1 MVLPMLSKFTSW
13 QKRSAKQSAEP
24 EKEPVAAGVI
34 PPRESLDWEQIF
46 QLRAM
51 LFGETLVREAIARTP
66 EGVFC
71 FDVRDNVVGWSI
83 AYGPWE
89 PVETAWIKSILVPG
103 DTVVDVGA
111 NLGWYTVIMARQV
124 GREGRVVA
132 FEPDP
137 RNFELLTRNVK
148 ENDFWERCALVR
160 TALLAHSGKVFLEQ
174 SVDNLGDHRIRVRA
188 AGEFQNN
195 LYGEDERQQ
204 IEVDANTLDAELA
217 KLGMADRR
225 LKLIKIDSQGSEVSI
240 FNGAEKALS
249 NSEYVLTE
257 YWPYG
262 LERAGK
268 NANDFFNTVKDHFSQ
283 FSRSDNQFQFQPM
296 SGLLADLSCPA
307 KTHCGET
314 VYVFRK

>member
-1 MVLPMLSKFTSW
+1 MLSKFTNW
-13 QKRSAKQSAEP
+13 QKSSANQNAES
-24 EKEPVAAGVI
+24 EKGAVGAGVI
-34 PPRESLDWEQIF
+34 PPRESLDWNQIF
-46 QLRAM
+46 QLREM

-71 FDVRDNVVGWSI
+71 FDVRDNVVGCSI
-83 AYGPWE
+83 AYGSWE
-89 PVETAWIKSILVPG
+89 PVETAWIKSILTPG

-111 NLGWYTVIMARQV
+111 NLGWYTVVMARHV
-124 GREGRVVA
+124 GREGRVIA

-137 RNFELLTRNVK
+137 RNFELLSRNVK
-148 ENDFWERCALVR
+148 ENDFLEQSTLVQ
-160 TALLAHSGKVFLEQ
+160 TALLERCGKVLLEQ
-174 SVDNLGDHRIRVRA
+174 CLDNLGDHRIRVRA

-217 KLGMADRR
+217 KAGLADRP

-268 NANDFFNTVKDHFSQ
+268 NSNDFCNAVKDHFSQ
-283 FSRSDNQFQFQPM
+283 FSRSDNKFQFQPM